1 MVDWWLVGGGA
12 LGAFLSPVFCA
23 SLNQWF
29 SAPEYVLSIEL
40 VKAGWGDEGH
50 PLAHT
55 GCFLQHELYSEN

>member
-1 MVDWWLVGGGA
+1 MVDWWLIGGGA

-40 VKAGWGDEGH
+40 VKAGWGRDEGAPACTH
-50 PLAHT
+50 RLLFT
-55 GCFLQHELYSEN
+55 T